1 MDRWEQKNKV
11 IKAFDK
17 LIQEMED
24 YLAIWKKTG
33 GGTTGF
39 FIGSMINNL
48 KSLKNKW
55 SSRA

>member
-1 MDRWEQKNKV
+1 MGTKKNV
-11 IKAFDK
+11 IKAFDT

-33 GGTTGF
+33 GGTTGY

-48 KSLKNKW
+48 KSLKDKW
-55 SSRA
+55 SNRA